1 MKASL
6 FSRIILATLAL
17 ALATSAF
24 AANDTHKNHF
34 EISVPAQVNGTE
46 IPAGDYVARW
56 EGAGPTVKVS
66 IMDGKKVLAT
76 VQAQVVI
83 LNAPASA
90 TEAELT
96 KNSSGSSDL
105 TSIQFSGKTVSLQI
119 GAGSTSGTKTESAN

>member
-1 MKASL
+1 MKSSL

-34 EISVPAQVNGTE
+34 EISVPAQVNGTV
-46 IPAGDYVARW
+46 IPAGDYVAKW
-56 EGAGPTVKVS
+56 EGAGPTVQVS

-76 VQAQVVI
+76 VQAQVVT
-83 LNAPASA
+83 LSQPAYA
-90 TEAELT
+90 TQAELT
-96 KNSSGSSDL
+96 KNSSGNSDL

-119 GAGSTSGTKTESAN
+119 GAGSASGTKAESTN